1 MEYLI
6 QTILLESQLDKAM
19 KMTLFLLSSQMDL
32 SAMMVITRPLN
43 LEKLKSQ
50 LMVVYIKSKDHL
62 VKSHKL
68 FNKIKLFVKT
78 WIVMMLSL
86 LLRKEVLMLGR
97 GLVKVLVKKKQLMLN
112 HLDLFFNQMLLLPK
126 LKRDLNQKNSGL
138 L

>member
-1 MEYLI
+1 
-6 QTILLESQLDKAM
+6 
-19 KMTLFLLSSQMDL
+19 
-32 SAMMVITRPLN
+32 
-43 LEKLKSQ
+43 
-50 LMVVYIKSKDHL
+50 
-62 VKSHKL
+62 
-68 FNKIKLFVKT
+68 
-78 WIVMMLSL
+78 MMLSL